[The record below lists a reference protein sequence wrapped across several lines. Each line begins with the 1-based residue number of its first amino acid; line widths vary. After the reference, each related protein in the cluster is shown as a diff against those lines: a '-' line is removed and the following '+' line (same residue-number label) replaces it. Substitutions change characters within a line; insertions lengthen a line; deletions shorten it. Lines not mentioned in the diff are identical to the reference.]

1 MTQIHDRARLDR
13 FLARERWFW
22 RCCRLQLPS
31 TPRPLLGARSG
42 PRRFAGPIGVAVVD
56 ATDELNRVHVAY
68 ARRTWMDAC
77 KSLSHV
83 DEAAPLEAEAL
94 ELLATSAYMRG
105 RDDECGRP
113 RAQCES
119 G

>member
-1 MTQIHDRARLDR
+1 M
-13 FLARERWFW
+13 E
-22 RCCRLQLPS
+22 LPP
-31 TPRPLLGARSG
+31 TPGLLLGARSG
-42 PRRFAGPIGVAVVD
+42 SRRSARPIGVAVVD
-56 ATDELNRVHVAY
+56 AADELNRGHVAN

-77 KSLSHV
+77 KPPSHV
-83 DEAAPLEAEAL
+83 DEAAPLEAEDL

>member
-1 MTQIHDRARLDR
+1 M
-13 FLARERWFW
+13 E
-22 RCCRLQLPS
+22 LPP
-31 TPRPLLGARSG
+31 TPGLLLGARSG
-42 PRRFAGPIGVAVVD
+42 SRRSARPIGVAVVD

-68 ARRTWMDAC
+68 ARRTWMDVY

-94 ELLATSAYMRG
+94 ELLATSAYMLD
-105 RDDECGRP
+105 RDDERGRP